1 MKIISFW
8 YDCDSAKS
16 NYYEKC
22 YNNLKKQ
29 LNYYNYDFY
38 IENIQI
44 DNPNYKTI
52 NFHKPYFIKKCLA
65 EFQQP
70 VLWIDIDCQILKPID
85 ELKTIDCDVGLF
97 MRDKRY
103 DYGQSHYEIGTPHA
117 CLMYFNNTKDSI
129 DFVTPWETICE
140 NAKNDPS
147 IRETEHAYLI
157 NYYRNI
163 SINFKLCKFENYCT
177 SNINE
182 IHGHKI
188 FVGISQGG
196 VNYDNG
202 MCGWEN
208 IS

>member
-8 YDCDSAKS
+8 YDCNPDKS

-22 YNNLKKQ
+22 YINLKKQ
-29 LNYYNYDFY
+29 LNDYNYDFY
-38 IENIQI
+38 IENIKI
-44 DNPNYKTI
+44 NNPNYKTI
-52 NFHKPYFIKKCLA
+52 NFHKPYFILECL
-65 EFQQP
+65 EKFKEP

-85 ELKTIDCDVGLF
+85 ELKNIDCDIGLF
-97 MRDKRY
+97 MRDKIY
-103 DYGQSHYEIGTPHA
+103 DYGQPYYETGTPHA

-129 DFVTPWETICE
+129 EFIEPWKNICE
-140 NAKNDPS
+140 NAKLDSN

-157 NYYRNI
+157 NYYRTLDI
-163 SINFKLCKFENYCT
+163 KFKLCKFENYCT
-177 SNINE
+177 SDIKQINN
-182 IHGHKI
+182 HKI

-208 IS
+208 KS